1 MFLPF
6 NVRLNVGETC
16 HIDWTVIMKRI
27 VQHRPCTMSN
37 EFRNLTRRVRCV
49 LAALSRFVQVASV
62 VGASDRW
69 GSSVFMFSEFRKRG
83 GPPVLKKYLTA
94 LVLIVGFVE
103 FAVSGCSVT
112 PWKSNFGR
120 NHALTGRIWDISSAR
135 FIDRQ
140 SLVTRLARADF
151 VLLGERHD
159 NPDHHQLQA
168 EILRSLIALG
178 RRPAVG
184 FEMFGL
190 DDATAIADHLVAAP
204 NDAAGLGR
212 AVNWN
217 KRGWPDWAMYQ
228 PIAEAALAAQL
239 RIVATNL
246 PLATGRKISRDGLAA
261 LEPSVRRALHL
272 DRPLS
277 DVMFAAM
284 AADIRNAHC
293 GYGSEESV
301 KAMVDVQRARDA
313 QMAQSLIAAGDAG
326 SAILV
331 AGAGHVRNDYGIPI
345 HLTQKAPGKQVI
357 SIAFLEVINQKPE
370 PQNYAQT
377 YPNGRLPFDYVW
389 FTPRVDDED
398 PCEKF
403 KAQFEHLKKRSDK

>member
-1 MFLPF
+1 MSLIRAYDSSRSESTRTGNSSTVLNAISS
-6 NVRLNVGETC
+6 NVRFATPNV
-16 HIDWTVIMKRI
+16 R
-27 VQHRPCTMSN
+27 
-37 EFRNLTRRVRCV
+37 
-49 LAALSRFVQVASV
+49 ALYV
-62 VGASDRW
+62 
-69 GSSVFMFSEFRKRG
+69 
-83 GPPVLKKYLTA
+83 TA
-94 LVLIVGFVE
+94 LTVVLGYVAI
-103 FAVSGCSVT
+103 AVSGCSVASS
-112 PWKSNFGR
+112 KSSFGR
-120 NHALTGRIWDISSAR
+120 NHPLSGRIWDVSSAR

-140 SLVTRLARADF
+140 GLVTRLARADF
-151 VLLGERHD
+151 LLLGERHD
-159 NPDHHQLQA
+159 NPDHHQLQE

-190 DDATAIADHLVAAP
+190 DDATAIADHLAAAP
-204 NDAAGLGR
+204 NDAAGLAR

-228 PIAEAALAAQL
+228 PIAEAALQAKL

-246 PLATGRKISRDGLAA
+246 PLATARKMSRDGLAA
-261 LEPSVRRALHL
+261 LEPSVSRALHL

-313 QMAQSLIAAGDAG
+313 QMAQSLIAAGNPDG
-326 SAILV
+326 AILV

-345 HLTQKAPGKQVI
+345 HLTAKAPSKQVI
-357 SIAFLEVINQKPE
+357 SIAFLEVVNEKSKPYD
-370 PQNYAQT
+370 YALA

-389 FTPRVDDED
+389 FTPRVDDEN

-403 KAQFEHLKKRSDK
+403 KSQLEHLKKRSDK

>member
-1 MFLPF
+1 MMGNSSTSTVLNAISSNIRFAATH
-6 NVRLNVGETC
+6 VR
-16 HIDWTVIMKRI
+16 
-27 VQHRPCTMSN
+27 
-37 EFRNLTRRVRCV
+37 
-49 LAALSRFVQVASV
+49 ALF
-62 VGASDRW
+62 
-69 GSSVFMFSEFRKRG
+69 
-83 GPPVLKKYLTA
+83 LTA
-94 LVLIVGFVE
+94 LAVVLGYVA

-112 PWKSNFGR
+112 SWKSTFDR
-120 NHALTGRIWDISSAR
+120 NHALTGRIWDVASAR

-190 DDATAIADHLVAAP
+190 DDDAAIADHLATAP

-228 PIAEAALAAQL
+228 PIAAAALQAKL

-246 PLATGRKISRDGLAA
+246 PLVTARKMSRDGLAA
-261 LEPSVRRALHL
+261 LEPSVRRKLGL
-272 DRPLS
+272 DQPLS
-277 DVMFAAM
+277 DAMFATI
-284 AADIRNAHC
+284 AADLHNAHC
-293 GYGSEESV
+293 GYASDESV
-301 KAMVDVQRARDA
+301 KAMVSVQRARDA
-313 QMAQSLIAAGDAG
+313 QMAQSLIAAGDPNG
-326 SAILV
+326 AILV
-331 AGAGHVRNDYGIPI
+331 AGAGHVRNDYGIPVY
-345 HLTQKAPGKQVI
+345 LTQKAPGKQVI
-357 SIAFLEVINQKPE
+357 SIAFLEVVNEKPE
-370 PQNYAQT
+370 PQNYALAS
-377 YPNGRLPFDYVW
+377 PNRRLPFDYIW
-389 FTPRVDDED
+389 FTPRVDDEN

-403 KAQFEHLKKRSDK
+403 KSQFEHLKKLSDK